1 MATATYPGGSGS
13 IVAKTQADK
22 FIPEL
27 WSDEIVAAYKK
38 NLMMANLV
46 NKMSMVGKKGD
57 TLHIPKPTRGSA
69 AVKAANTAV
78 TIQADTESEVVV
90 TIDKHYEYSRM
101 IEDIVGVQALDS
113 MRRFY
118 TDDAGYALAKQIDD
132 DLFTLGKSLG
142 DGDGTSWATSNT
154 YYMDTSGGLSTYA
167 ADTVAADDTFTDAS
181 FRDLIKLMDDADV
194 PMDGRFLIIPP
205 SARRDILGITRYN
218 SSDFVD
224 GRSTSTGLIGNLY
237 GIDIYVSSNCPVIEA
252 AADNSASS
260 VDTKAAIFGHK
271 DTFVLAEQMGVRS
284 QTQYKQEYLADLFT
298 ADTIYGTKVLR
309 PETGF
314 VVALP
319 N

>member
-1 MATATYPGGSGS
+1 MASATFPGGSGS

-69 AVKAANTAV
+69 NVKAANTAV

-132 DLFTLGKSLG
+132 DLFALGKSLG
-142 DGDGTSWATSNT
+142 DGDGSDWTHSNV
-154 YYMDTSGGLSTYA
+154 YYMDASSGLSTYA
-167 ADTVAADDTFTDAS
+167 VDTVANADTFTDAA

-194 PMDGRFLIIPP
+194 PMEGRFLIVPP

-224 GRSTSTGLIGNLY
+224 GRSTQTGLIGNLY
-237 GIDIYVSSNCPVIEA
+237 GIDIYVSSNCPVIET
-252 AADNSASS
+252 AADNTAAT
-260 VDTKAAIFGHK
+260 VDTKAAIMGHK

>member
-1 MATATYPGGSGS
+1 MASATFPGGSGS

-69 AVKAANTAV
+69 NVKAANTAV

-90 TIDKHYEYSRM
+90 TVDKHYEYSRM

-118 TDDAGYALAKQIDD
+118 TEDAGYALAKQIDD

-142 DGDGTSWATSNT
+142 NGTGSSWVHSNT
-154 YYMDTSGGLSTYA
+154 YYMDATSGLSTYA
-167 ADTVAADDTFTDAS
+167 VDTVADGDTFTDAA

-224 GRSTSTGLIGNLY
+224 GRSTNTGLIGNLY

-252 AADNSASS
+252 AADNLASA
-260 VDTKAAIFGHK
+260 VDTKAAIMGHK

>member
-1 MATATYPGGSGS
+1 MADVAYPGATGMTG
-13 IVAKTQADK
+13 VTEAAT

-38 NLMMANLV
+38 NLNMANLV

-69 AVKAANTAV
+69 AAKAENTAV
-78 TIQADTESEVVV
+78 TIQADTESEVTVS
-90 TIDKHYEYSRM
+90 INKHYEYSRM

-118 TDDAGYALAKQIDD
+118 TDDAGYALAKQVDD
-132 DLFTLGKSLG
+132 DLFALGKSVG
-142 DGDGTSWATSNT
+142 DGDGSSWVTSNA
-154 YYMDTSGGLSTYA
+154 YYIDGTSGLSTYA
-167 ADTVAADDTFTDAS
+167 ADTVTTADVFTDAG

-194 PMDGRFLIIPP
+194 PMEGRFLIVPP
-205 SARRDILGITRYN
+205 SARRDILGISRYN

-224 GRSTSTGLIGNLY
+224 GRSTQTGLIGNLY
-237 GIDIYVSSNCPVIEA
+237 GIDIYVSSNCPTIETA
-252 AADNSASS
+252 AENSADGA
-260 VDTKAAIFGHK
+260 VKAGILGHR

-298 ADTIYGTKVLR
+298 ADTLYGTKVLR

-319 N
+319 A

>member
-132 DLFTLGKSLG
+132 DLFTLGKSVG

-237 GIDIYVSSNCPVIEA
+237 GIDIYVSSNCPVIETA
-252 AADNSASS
+252 AENSASS